1 MKGHQKSNAIRSQFT
16 NQMPPGN
23 LQKLL
28 INNNGIATSSPG
40 TLNIPT
46 LNQHGLNG
54 IKQITPG
61 GAELNILPSSSVS
74 TSGNGGIFQNQGKS
88 LAIVKG
94 NNKFL
99 FFVVN
104 QVFFH

>member
-1 MKGHQKSNAIRSQFT
+1 MKGHQKSNIRSQFT
-16 NQMPPGN
+16 NQMPAGN

-40 TLNIPT
+40 TLNIPP

-54 IKQITPG
+54 NIKQITPG
-61 GAELNILPSSSVS
+61 GAELNILPSGS
-74 TSGNGGIFQNQGKS
+74 TSGNSSIFQSQGKS

-94 NNKFL
+94 N
-99 FFVVN
+99 FFYI
-104 QVFFH
+104 